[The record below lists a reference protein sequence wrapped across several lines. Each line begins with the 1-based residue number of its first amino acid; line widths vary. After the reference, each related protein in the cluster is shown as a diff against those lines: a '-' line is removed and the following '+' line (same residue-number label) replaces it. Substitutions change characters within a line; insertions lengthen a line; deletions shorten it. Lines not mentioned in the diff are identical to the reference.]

1 MEEIVLRFPVI
12 AKQIFE
18 QLDNQDLIKF
28 REVDKPFCSSI
39 DQNRLIWNRM
49 IKKYIKDDNKFRK
62 SWKLVMEK
70 VPVKILEDLAM
81 TTKKFGTEY
90 EEGSIN
96 QGCLKQEGRTPPQIL
111 PPLLLFA
118 PENCAPQHIVAIC
131 GNLTLYKFITNKTG
145 EMNPKYVF
153 LLILDFFC
161 KGRIDGDRYYTM

>member
-1 MEEIVLRFPVI
+1 MI
-12 AKQIFE
+12 AQQIFE
-18 QLDNQDLIKF
+18 QLDNQDFIKF
-28 REVDKPFCSSI
+28 REVDMTFRSSI
-39 DQNRLIWNRM
+39 DKNRVIWTRM

-81 TTKKFGTEY
+81 TTKKFETEY

-118 PENCAPQHIVAIC
+118 PQDCAPQHIVAKC
-131 GNLTLYKFITNKTG
+131 GSLTLYKFITDKTG
-145 EMNPKYVF
+145 EMNPKYV
-153 LLILDFFC
+153 ILPLFFIQT
-161 KGRIDGDRYYTM
+161 KTT